1 MAKDKNP
8 KVAGQILDVGGER
21 IAIIRG
27 PLADA
32 LDINNWNIVSDTT
45 TKRPRRKRQRQSKSW
60 KIGSATSKRTRP
72 SALCSAG

>member
-1 MAKDKNP
+1 MSMAKDKNP

-45 TKRPRRKRQRQSKSW
+45 TKGVVTLTGLQLP
-60 KIGSATSKRTRP
+60 A
-72 SALCSAG
+72 

>member
-45 TKRPRRKRQRQSKSW
+45 TKRSPEEEAAAKQKLEDWERHVKANPPKR
-60 KIGSATSKRTRP
+60 IV
-72 SALCSAG
+72 